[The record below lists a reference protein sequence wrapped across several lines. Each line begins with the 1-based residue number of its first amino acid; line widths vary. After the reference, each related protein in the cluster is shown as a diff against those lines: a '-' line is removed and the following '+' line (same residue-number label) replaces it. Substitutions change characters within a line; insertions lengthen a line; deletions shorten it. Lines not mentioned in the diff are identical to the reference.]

1 MSMSSKTTPFSL
13 ELFSL
18 ACWAHRR
25 AFRLRPFHG
34 MTSFKKHKVTFTIPC
49 LKSPTLVGP
58 KR

>member
-1 MSMSSKTTPFSL
+1 MSMSSKTTPFRSSL

-18 ACWAHRR
+18 ACWAHFR

-34 MTSFKKHKVTFTIPC
+34 MTGFKKHKSLPKI
-49 LKSPTLVGP
+49 PTLVGP